1 MEREGF
7 ITNLKKLSRLLD
19 GVTERT
25 HTYIQENRKV
35 RQLID
40 LRPTIHNK
48 TRLKNEIEK
57 ATHYNKVQEN

>member
-35 RQLID
+35 RKLID

-57 ATHYNKVQEN
+57 ATHYSKVQEN